1 MVLALMTGATVHA
14 APVVDA
20 LLCQRIDDRFEGE
33 KHPYLSVERPAG
45 PTVTAN
51 EDGKVTVCK
60 DAETR
65 RCTTFTA
72 KDPGAKYAI
81 NADGT
86 LLIASG
92 KKLAIVDAAT
102 GKHKRAIANQRR
114 GENGG
119 GAMYSCGGGLWLG
132 DTILAFGDDCMEF
145 DALPYLASARTG
157 KFIAPLVDKQFTTT
171 EETVFDAAP
180 LEGKRWA
187 VAVYNHDADAA
198 SAGIGQVFVIDASTG
213 RVLATARGT
222 QAGGAEITEGKATRS
237 IAKLAACSR

>member
-102 GKHKRAIANQRR
+102 GKHKRA
-114 GENGG
+114 
-119 GAMYSCGGGLWLG
+119 MYSCGGGLWLG

-222 QAGGAEITEGKATRS
+222 QASGAEITEGKATRS